1 MLCYRYSYLKMSLK
15 HTHKT
20 TKANNIKCSLKAL
33 ALIIDYLFICVS
45 TRRDNNVV
53 TFSQPDFIF
62 NISISISGQFISKAL
77 VAKCQ
82 VLSAAKCHEHY
93 QNTHLDA
100 IFCTND
106 AFCR

>member
-1 MLCYRYSYLKMSLK
+1 M
-15 HTHKT
+15 
-20 TKANNIKCSLKAL
+20 
-33 ALIIDYLFICVS
+33 FVS
-45 TRRDNNVV
+45 TRGENEV
-53 TFSQPDFIF
+53 TFSQPDLIF

-100 IFCTND
+100 VFCTND
-106 AFCR
+106 AFYR